1 MSRNVILHGGVNT
14 IQGDVYIL
22 EAYGGVINLYGRAG
36 AINQFGGVLN
46 DKRSQP
52 SCQGTDPRQES
63 AKVQSPGTTK
73 VPSPGTTTKIVYR
86 DRVVYRDK
94 IVYRDADELSDG
106 IWIEKITRLENE
118 HEAEVKELQAEIA
131 LLKERLQGALD
142 AYHGVFQSASCCQ
155 GTVPRQTTA
164 KVQSPG
170 SNNWDDYKPTKAEC
184 EAVYKNF
191 KVWLEC
197 EEELEPINL

>member
-1 MSRNVILHGGVNT
+1 MSRNVTLHGGVNT

-22 EAYGGVINLYGRAG
+22 EVHGGVINLYGRAG

-52 SCQGTDPRQES
+52 S
-63 AKVQSPGTTK
+63 
-73 VPSPGTTTKIVYR
+73 PGTTTKIVYR

-94 IVYRDADELSDG
+94 IVYRDTSELSDG
-106 IWIEKITRLENE
+106 VWIEKIARLENE
-118 HEAEVKELQAEIA
+118 HEAEVKELRAEIA
-131 LLKERLQGALD
+131 MLKERLQGALD
-142 AYHGVFQSASCCQ
+142 AYHGVCQSASCCQ

-170 SNNWDDYKPTKAEC
+170 SNWDDYKPTKAEC

>member
-1 MSRNVILHGGVNT
+1 MSRNVTLHGGVNT

-22 EAYGGVINLYGRAG
+22 EVHGGVINLYGRAG

-46 DKRSQP
+46 DRRS
-52 SCQGTDPRQES
+52 S
-63 AKVQSPGTTK
+63 
-73 VPSPGTTTKIVYR
+73 SPGTTTKIVYR

-94 IVYRDADELSDG
+94 IVYRDAGELSDG
-106 IWIEKITRLENE
+106 VWIEKITRLENE
-118 HEAEVKELQAEIA
+118 HEAEVKNLRAEIA

-142 AYHGVFQSASCCQ
+142 AYHNLLH
-155 GTVPRQTTA
+155 PTA
-164 KVQSPG
+164 DDRKPYPA
-170 SNNWDDYKPTKAEC
+170 WDEYKPTKAEC

-197 EEELEPINL
+197 EQELEPINL

>member
-1 MSRNVILHGGVNT
+1 MSRNVTLHGGVNT
-14 IQGDVYIL
+14 IRGDVYIL
-22 EAYGGVINLYGRAG
+22 EVHGGVINLYGRAG
-36 AINQFGGVLN
+36 AINQFGGVMN
-46 DKRSQP
+46 DKRSQ
-52 SCQGTDPRQES
+52 
-63 AKVQSPGTTK
+63 
-73 VPSPGTTTKIVYR
+73 SPGTTTKTVYR
-86 DRVVYRDK
+86 DRVVFRDK

-118 HEAEVKELQAEIA
+118 HEAEVKELRAEIA

-142 AYHGVFQSASCCQ
+142 AYHGVLHQSDDGQSASCCQ
-155 GTVPRQTTA
+155 GTVPRQMTA

-170 SNNWDDYKPTKAEC
+170 SNWDDYKPTKAEC

-197 EEELEPINL
+197 EQELEPINL

>member
-1 MSRNVILHGGVNT
+1 MSRNVTLHGGVNT

-22 EAYGGVINLYGRAG
+22 EVHGGVINLYGRAG

-46 DKRSQP
+46 DKRSQ
-52 SCQGTDPRQES
+52 
-63 AKVQSPGTTK
+63 SPC
-73 VPSPGTTTKIVYR
+73 TTTKIVYR

-106 IWIEKITRLENE
+106 IWIDKIARLENE
-118 HEAEVKELQAEIA
+118 HEAEVKELRAEIA

-142 AYHGVFQSASCCQ
+142 AYHGVLHQSDSGQSACCQ
-155 GTVPRQTTA
+155 SARGQFLGRQLPT
-164 KVQSPG
+164 KPSPG
-170 SNNWDDYKPTKAEC
+170 SHGSNWDDYKPTKAEC

-197 EEELEPINL
+197 EQELEPINL

>member
-1 MSRNVILHGGVNT
+1 M
-14 IQGDVYIL
+14 YIL
-22 EAYGGVINLYGRAG
+22 EVHGGVINLYGRAG
-36 AINQFGGVLN
+36 AINQFGGVMN
-46 DKRSQP
+46 DKRSQ
-52 SCQGTDPRQES
+52 
-63 AKVQSPGTTK
+63 SPGTTIK
-73 VPSPGTTTKIVYR
+73 TVYR
-86 DRVVYRDK
+86 DRVVFRDK

-106 IWIEKITRLENE
+106 IWIDKIARLENE
-118 HEAEVKELQAEIA
+118 HEAEVKDLRAEIA

-142 AYHGVFQSASCCQ
+142 AYHGVCQSVSCCQ

-170 SNNWDDYKPTKAEC
+170 SNWDDYKPTKAEC

-191 KVWLEC
+191 KVWMEC

>member
-118 HEAEVKELQAEIA
+118 HEAEVKELRAEIA

-142 AYHGVFQSASCCQ
+142 AYHRVCQSARGQ
-155 GTVPRQTTA
+155 FLGRQLPT
-164 KVQSPG
+164 KPSPG
-170 SNNWDDYKPTKAEC
+170 SHGSNWDDYKPTKAEC

>member
-1 MSRNVILHGGVNT
+1 MSRNVTLRGGINT
-14 IQGDVYIL
+14 IRGDVYIL
-22 EAYGGVINLYGRAG
+22 EVHGGVINLYGRTG
-36 AINQFGGVLN
+36 AINQFGGVMN
-46 DKRSQP
+46 DKSSQSP
-52 SCQGTDPRQES
+52 CQGTDPRQES
-63 AKVQSPGTTK
+63 AKVQSPC
-73 VPSPGTTTKIVYR
+73 TTTKTVYR
-86 DRVVYRDK
+86 DRVVFRDK

-118 HEAEVKELQAEIA
+118 HEAEVKELRAEIA

-142 AYHGVFQSASCCQ
+142 AYHGVLHQSDDGQSASCCQ
-155 GTVPRQTTA
+155 GTVPRQMTA

-170 SNNWDDYKPTKAEC
+170 SNWDDYKPTKAEC

-197 EEELEPINL
+197 EQELEPINL